1 MEGYEAK
8 QGDIKGEESPSKKG
22 ERDLF
27 MKQEKDKVNSA
38 LFGVELERYT

>member
-1 MEGYEAK
+1 MEGYKAK
-8 QGDIKGEESPSKKG
+8 KGDIKGDESPRKKG

-27 MKQEKDKVNSA
+27 MKQEKEKVNNA